1 MAKFRQ
7 IQTSFWSNTYIQEEM
22 TAEDKYFYLYL
33 MTNEFTTQIGIY
45 SITKKQMAF
54 DLGYSMESVTALL
67 QRFETYHKL
76 IKYDVESREI
86 ILLKWAENNLNIGG
100 KPVQDLIKKEIK
112 QVKNK
117 EFLTLM
123 YSSCPENSLKNFIGL
138 LIYKNNVSYNE
149 TANESSDVSSINL
162 SNFEKNKKTN
172 NNNNFYES
180 SDVPL
185 NEAGAINNK
194 EEIINNNHN
203 HNHNHDHNNIYD
215 RDLKIIKEW
224 FKRNEI
230 DFSKKHENKIIELLK
245 NNSIN
250 YILKLFQE
258 QMDILKNKK
267 DVKNIAAVFSAHLFK
282 GTCEVN
288 SEVIEQKELEQEKIK
303 NEQRKEY
310 RKNDKAMEVFKS
322 LPTEQQLKIEDEI
335 IEEFKNPALRE
346 IKKNTEVVFYLM
358 ISQKIKEKITELG
371 LLSA

>member
-1 MAKFRQ
+1 MQEKTFKQLLMSSNYYTLNKQVVKTLGIEPAFLLTILIEASDGLADDEGWFYQTIEKIGELTGIGRHKQDKIIKDLIESKILEQKNKGVPCKRYFKINYEIIENLVFQ
-7 IQTSFWSNTYIQEEM
+7 KQQTSLSQN
-22 TAEDKYFYLYL
+22 DKL
-33 MTNEFTTQIGIY
+33 
-45 SITKKQMAF
+45 
-54 DLGYSMESVTALL
+54 DC
-67 QRFETYHKL
+67 
-76 IKYDVESREI
+76 
-86 ILLKWAENNLNIGG
+86 
-100 KPVQDLIKKEIK
+100 KKETNLF
-112 QVKNK
+112 VKNSQ
-117 EFLTLM
+117 T
-123 YSSCPENSLKNFIGL
+123 SLSQN
-138 LIYKNNVSYNE
+138 
-149 TANESSDVSSINL
+149 D
-162 SNFEKNKKTN
+162 
-172 NNNNFYES
+172 
-180 SDVPL
+180 
-185 NEAGAINNK
+185 NNK
-194 EEIINNNHN
+194 EHNINNINKELNHKEEKAP
-203 HNHNHDHNNIYD
+203 D
-215 RDLKIIKEW
+215 DLKKIKEW
-224 FKRNEI
+224 FKKNEI
-230 DFSKKHENKIIELLK
+230 DFSKKHEDKIIELLE
-245 NNSIN
+245 NNSID

>member
-1 MAKFRQ
+1 MQEKTFKQLLMSSNYYTLNKQVVKTLGIEPAFLLT
-7 IQTSFWSNTYIQEEM
+7 ILIEASDGLADDEGWFYQTIETL
-22 TAEDKYFYLYL
+22 EDLTGL
-33 MTNEFTTQIGIY
+33 
-45 SITKKQMAF
+45 SRHKQN
-54 DLGYSMESVTALL
+54 
-67 QRFETYHKL
+67 K
-76 IKYDVESREI
+76 I
-86 ILLKWAENNLNIGG
+86 I
-100 KPVQDLIKKEIK
+100 QDLIEASILIQENRGTPCRRFFKISFQEI
-112 QVKNK
+112 
-117 EFLTLM
+117 
-123 YSSCPENSLKNFIGL
+123 ENLVF
-138 LIYKNNVSYNE
+138 
-149 TANESSDVSSINL
+149 
-162 SNFEKNKKTN
+162 KKTETSLLKIDKLDCKKLTN
-172 NNNNFYES
+172 YS
-180 SDVPL
+180 VKKSQTSLLKID
-185 NEAGAINNK
+185 NNK
-194 EEIINNNHN
+194 EHNINNIHKELNHKEEN
-203 HNHNHDHNNIYD
+203 ASGDD
-215 RDLKIIKEW
+215 FEKIKEW